1 MAAKNLFFAGK
12 MLSQDADSQVTNAV
26 LESAV
31 KDGALVVLGNLA
43 ADTTYRAT
51 GDVEYDVYE
60 AAAPAAATDEVA
72 IVDYAGI
79 SGGDINGNYYKM
91 GVKLFGLEAPAG
103 EIVRVRRLHLHDKFW
118 LGEANFDGAVTV
130 GEYAKAK
137 ASSMLHEPAASLPA
151 SGYAIKIQKE
161 QDLTTGMKSEGKMYL
176 CEVVQL

>member
-43 ADTTYRAT
+43 ADTTYKAT

-60 AAAPAAATDEVA
+60 AAAPAAATDEVV

-91 GVKLFGLEAPAG
+91 GVKLYGLEAPAG

-118 LGEANFDGAVTV
+118 LGGANFTSAPTV
-130 GEYAKAK
+130 GEFAEAK
-137 ASSMLHEPAASLPA
+137 ASEFRHEPKAAA
-151 SGYAIKIQKE
+151 TGGQYAVKILKE
-161 QDLTTGMKSEGKMYL
+161 QDLTVGMKSEGKMYL
-176 CEVVQL
+176 CEVIDL